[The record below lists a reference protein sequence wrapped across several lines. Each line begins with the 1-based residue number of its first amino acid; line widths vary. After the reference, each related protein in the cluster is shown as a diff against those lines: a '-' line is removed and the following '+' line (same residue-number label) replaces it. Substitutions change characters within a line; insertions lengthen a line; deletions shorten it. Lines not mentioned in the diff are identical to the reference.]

1 MKHDVKPCYDI
12 LKPCYDIPK
21 PYYEILIMLT
31 FEDYKSY
38 ISTLW
43 ISVSMGFRSPLSG
56 RMAVWLWF
64 RCVFGPQL
72 QRIHRSQEQPL
83 TEGRTGRRVWLF
95 TILYLLPNTA
105 VRENLT
111 VLYLLVL
118 MWLRTDSGA
127 VRCLIHIQLQ
137 TSRLAL
143 NEWLKGRCNS
153 HTCVFQSQHNSV
165 SPPTAALTAAL
176 HVFLNSA
183 TLNWPC

>member
-12 LKPCYDIPK
+12 LKPCYDILK

-31 FEDYKSY
+31 FDYKSY

-95 TILYLLPNTA
+95 TLFAFKHGRTRKFDSIISLGVDVAATTFRSCQVSYSYPVANITVGAKWMDVATVIRVSFNRNIIL
-105 VRENLT
+105 
-111 VLYLLVL
+111 
-118 MWLRTDSGA
+118 
-127 VRCLIHIQLQ
+127 
-137 TSRLAL
+137 
-143 NEWLKGRCNS
+143 
-153 HTCVFQSQHNSV
+153 F
-165 SPPTAALTAAL
+165 PPTAARTAAW